1 MATLGAFRIRGC
13 GPENLIAFGAIDIIV
28 NNAAFQRSCEIFED
42 IPDDEFEER
51 IA

>member
-1 MATLGAFRIRGC
+1 VARKNR
-13 GPENLIAFGAIDIIV
+13 IAFGAIDILV

-42 IPDDEFEER
+42 IPDDKFKEG